1 MSSGDSIAE
10 NTNGTSRTLGVFWL
24 VYGLFRLIMVLG
36 LLIYGATA
44 TLMFGALLNRVP
56 DPFALMG
63 VFHFLYMAVV
73 VLSVVCGVL
82 GVIAGLSL
90 LAGQQAGRKFAL
102 IAAVLSVCD
111 IPLGTT
117 LGIYTLV
124 VLLPSKNTSIY
135 GRSGHAV

>member
-1 MSSGDSIAE
+1 MTSEGSVAE
-10 NTNGTSRTLGVFWL
+10 RGNGTFRPLGSLWI
-24 VYGLFRLIMVLG
+24 VYGLLRLIMVLG

-63 VFHFLYMAVV
+63 VFHFLYMATV

-82 GVIAGLSL
+82 GIIAGLSL
-90 LAGQQAGRKFAL
+90 LAGQRAGRKFAL

-117 LGIYTLV
+117 LGVYTLV
-124 VLLPSKNTSIY
+124 LLLNSNPVSIY
-135 GRSGHAV
+135 GSSGRTA